1 MAPTSSPGD
10 LSEGRGT
17 LTLRPRVAALLF
29 CSGACALVYQ
39 VAWLREL
46 RLIFGA
52 STSASAAVLAIFM
65 GGLGLG
71 GALLGRRVDA
81 HPQPLGLYARLE
93 LAVAGVTLVTPLLV
107 WLARSLYIAVGGAA
121 TLGDVGA
128 TVARLVL
135 ALLVLGVPT
144 FLMGGTLPAAAR
156 AVETHGDKGR
166 SGVATL
172 YGVNTFGAVTGAV
185 LANFLLI
192 ETLGTR
198 QTLVLACAL
207 NALVAAVA
215 WKMSKGL
222 GVAAKTEAQAA
233 KEDDVPPAAPPRFVL
248 LAAGA
253 VGFAF
258 FLMELVW
265 YRMLGPLL
273 GGSSYTF
280 GLILA
285 VALVGIATGGVIFA
299 ALGRHR
305 APTLTAFALTCA
317 IEAACVVIPFA
328 LGDRVA
334 LFALFLRPLRG
345 FGFLGLVSAW
355 AVVAALVVLPAAI
368 VSGYQFP
375 MLIALLGS
383 GKKDVGRHIGNAYAA
398 NTVGAIIGSLAGGFG
413 LLPILGATGSWRL
426 VAGVLAALGAS
437 AVGLALRSRAPLKA
451 AVAPLAVT
459 ALAVVMLFSTGPT
472 AAWRHSPIG
481 VGRADDVIARPSEV
495 AVENWLR
502 ASRDGILW
510 EADGRESSVA
520 LNGRLGMAFVVNGK
534 NDGNARSD
542 AATQVFSGLL
552 GAALHASP
560 KRAMVVGLGTG
571 STAGWLG
578 VIPGMES
585 VDVVELEP
593 AILRVGDDCTPVNA
607 GAMKNPKV
615 HLSIGDAREVLLTT
629 REQYD
634 IVFSEPS
641 NPYRAGISSLYTR
654 DFYEAVKTRL
664 SPKGIFLQWLQA
676 YEVDATALRIAMT
689 TLSSVFPHVAVWTT
703 QQGDLMLLAT
713 AEPLTIDAQAL
724 RARLETEPY
733 RSAMAHVWRATGLET
748 FLSHHIAT
756 PEFTKGIADEEGP
769 GRVNTDDRNLL
780 EFAFAGAVGRGAGF
794 PVGDVWSASMAK
806 RADRPAITGDVDW
819 VKVAERRAQISRV
832 PLPRGLTLSAPRAAM
847 LRAVWRHAS
856 DDLPGTVAA
865 LKADETL
872 TSETLLEAEAAAEAF
887 AEVGDA
893 RALEHLA
900 LVRAQEPVE
909 ADAIEARYLLR
920 SGKPDEASQKLA
932 ASLVAYRSDPWPRAR
947 VMYRAI
953 LLAGELAGL
962 GATHAE
968 RLFAALEKPFAVTMH
983 DGTRRMTLLDVAMRL
998 DGSTRCTVA
1007 VAQLEP
1013 HFPFERGPLEKRVA
1027 CLKRS
1032 GSSAD
1037 LARATAELQR
1047 FFAASPPPFSKAT
1060 TSDAD

>member
-1 MAPTSSPGD
+1 MA
-10 LSEGRGT
+10 
-17 LTLRPRVAALLF
+17 LRTRVAALLF

-39 VAWLREL
+39 LAWLREL

-71 GALLGRRVDA
+71 GAILGRRVDGHA
-81 HPQPLGLYARLE
+81 NPLGLYARLE
-93 LAVAGVTLVTPLLV
+93 FAVAGVTLVTPILV
-107 WLARSLYIAVGGAA
+107 TIARATYIAIGGAA
-121 TLGDVGA
+121 TLGDGGA
-128 TVARLVL
+128 SIARLVL

-156 AVETHGDKGR
+156 AVETHGDQGR

-185 LANFLLI
+185 LANFFLI
-192 ETLGTR
+192 ETLGTQ
-198 QTLVLACAL
+198 QTLMLACAL
-207 NALVAAVA
+207 NAIVAGVA
-215 WKMSKGL
+215 WRMAKRLSP
-222 GVAAKTEAQAA
+222 AAARTEAQATV
-233 KEDDVPPAAPPRFVL
+233 DDVAPAASPRFVL
-248 LAAGA
+248 AAAGF

-285 VALVGIATGGVIFA
+285 VALAGIAIGGVIFA
-299 ALGRHR
+299 THGKQRS
-305 APTLTAFALTCA
+305 PTLTAFALTCA
-317 IEAACVVIPFA
+317 IEAAFVIIPFA

-334 LFALFLRPLRG
+334 LLALFLRPLRG

-437 AVGLALRSRAPLKA
+437 AIVLSLRLRAPFRA
-451 AVAPLAVT
+451 AAAPLAVT
-459 ALAVVMLFSTGPT
+459 ALALALLFSVGPT

-481 VGRADDVIARPSEV
+481 VGRADEALARPSEV
-495 AVENWLR
+495 AIENWLR
-502 ASRDGILW
+502 GSRDGILW

-520 LNGRLGMAFVVNGK
+520 LNGRLGMSFVVNGK
-534 NDGNARSD
+534 MDGSARND
-542 AATQVFSGLL
+542 AATQVFGGLL
-552 GAALHASP
+552 GAAIHPAP

-578 VIPGMES
+578 VVPGMEA

-593 AILRVGDDCTPVNA
+593 AIVRVGEDCTPVNA

-615 HLSIGDAREVLLTT
+615 HLTIGDAREVLLTT
-629 REQYD
+629 RAQYD
-634 IVFSEPS
+634 IIFSEPS

-654 DFYEAVKTRL
+654 DFYAAVKTRL
-664 SPKGIFLQWLQA
+664 SPGGVFLQWLQA

-689 TLSSVFPHVAVWTT
+689 TLSAVFAHVSVWTT
-703 QQGDLMLLAT
+703 QQGDLMLVAT
-713 AEPLTIDAQAL
+713 AEPLIVDASVL
-724 RARLETEPY
+724 RVRLETEPY
-733 RSAMAHVWRATGLET
+733 RSAMAHVWRSTGLES
-748 FLSHHIAT
+748 FLSHHIAG
-756 PEFTKGIADEEGP
+756 PEFVKAVAGEDGP
-769 GRVNTDDRNLL
+769 ARVNTDDRNLL
-780 EFAFAGAVGRGAGF
+780 EFAFAGAVGRGASF
-794 PVGDVWSASMAK
+794 PVSDVWSASMTK
-806 RADRPAITGDVDW
+806 KTDRPAVTGEVDW
-819 VKVAERRAQISRV
+819 VKVAERRAQLSRV
-832 PLPRGLTLSAPRAAM
+832 PLPRGVTLTPARSAM
-847 LRAVWRHAS
+847 LRAVWRHGA
-856 DDLPGTVAA
+856 DDLSGTLAA
-865 LKADETL
+865 LKGDEAIV
-872 TSETLLEAEAAAEAF
+872 SETLLEAEAAAEAF
-887 AEVGDA
+887 AEAGDA

-900 LVRAQEPVE
+900 VVRAQEPVE
-909 ADAIEARYLLR
+909 ADALEARYLLR
-920 SGKPDEASQKLA
+920 TGKPEEASQKLA
-932 ASLVAYRSDPWPRAR
+932 AALIAYRNDPWPRAR

-953 LLAGELAGL
+953 LLAGEVAAL
-962 GATHAE
+962 GAPHAE
-968 RLFAALEKPFAVTMH
+968 RLFTALEQPFSVTMH
-983 DGTRRMTLLDVAMRL
+983 DGARRIALLEVAMRL
-998 DGSTRCTVA
+998 DGTKCAAA

-1013 HFPFERGPLEKRVA
+1013 HFPFERALLEKRVT
-1027 CLKRS
+1027 CFKR
-1032 GSSAD
+1032 GASSAD
-1037 LARATAELQR
+1037 LARATADLQR
-1047 FFAASPPPFSKAT
+1047 FVTASPPTFAK
-1060 TSDAD
+1060 TSSSEAE

>member
-1 MAPTSSPGD
+1 MP
-10 LSEGRGT
+10 
-17 LTLRPRVAALLF
+17 LRSRVAALLF

-52 STSASAAVLAIFM
+52 STAASAAVLAIFM

-81 HPQPLGLYARLE
+81 NPQPLLLYAKLE

-107 WLARSLYIAVGGAA
+107 ALARATYIAVGGAA
-121 TLGDVGA
+121 TLGDGGA

-185 LANFLLI
+185 LANFVLI
-192 ETLGTR
+192 EALGTR
-198 QTLVLACAL
+198 QTLFLACAL
-207 NALVAAVA
+207 NALVAGVA
-215 WKMSKGL
+215 WRLSKGL
-222 GVAAKTEAQAA
+222 GVAAKAEAQAE
-233 KEDDVPPAAPPRFVL
+233 KEDDVAPAAPARFVL
-248 LAAGA
+248 AAAGV

-285 VALVGIATGGVIFA
+285 VALVGIAVGGVVFA
-299 ALGRHR
+299 AVGRSR
-305 APTLTAFALTCA
+305 QPTLTAFALTCA
-317 IEAACVVIPFA
+317 VEAAFVILPFA
-328 LGDRVA
+328 AGDDVA
-334 LFALFLRPLRG
+334 LLALFLRPLRG
-345 FGFLGLVSAW
+345 FGFLGLVAAW
-355 AVVAALVVLPAAI
+355 TVVAALVVLPAAI

-398 NTVGAIIGSLAGGFG
+398 NTVGAIVGSLAGGFG
-413 LLPILGATGSWRL
+413 LLPVLGATGSWRL
-426 VAGVLAALGAS
+426 VAATLAALGAT
-437 AVGLALRSRAPLKA
+437 AVL
-451 AVAPLAVT
+451 LAVRAKLPVRAFAGPVAIT
-459 ALAVVMLFSTGPT
+459 ASVVALLFSTGPT

-481 VGRADDVIARPSEV
+481 VGRADDIITRPSEV

-615 HLSIGDAREVLLTT
+615 HLAIGDAREVLLTT

-664 SPKGIFLQWLQA
+664 SPKGVFLQWLQA

-689 TLSSVFPHVAVWTT
+689 TLSSVFPHVSVWTT

-713 AEPLTIDAQAL
+713 AEPQTIDAAAL
-724 RARLETEPY
+724 RARLDGEPW
-733 RSAMAHVWRATGLET
+733 RSAMAHVWRSTGLET
-748 FLSHHIAT
+748 FLAHHIAT
-756 PEFTKGIADEEGP
+756 ADFSKAVADEEGP
-769 GRVNTDDRNLL
+769 GRVNSDDRNLL

-794 PVGDVWSASMAK
+794 PVTDVWSASMAK
-806 RADRPAITGDVDW
+806 KADRPLVTGEVDW
-819 VKVAERRAQISRV
+819 VKVAERRAQLNRV
-832 PLPRGLTLSAPRAAM
+832 PLPRGLTLSPPRAAM
-847 LRAVWRHAS
+847 LRAVWRHGA
-856 DDLPGTVAA
+856 DDLPGTLAA
-865 LKADETL
+865 LRADEAIAA
-872 TSETLLEAEAAAEAF
+872 ETLLEAEAAAEAF

-893 RALEHLA
+893 RALTHLE

-909 ADAIEARYLLR
+909 ADALEARYLLR

-932 ASLVAYRSDPWPRAR
+932 AALVAYRNDPWPRAR

-953 LLAGELAGL
+953 LLAGELAAL
-962 GATHAE
+962 GPAHAE
-968 RLFAALEKPFAVTMH
+968 RLFTALEKPFSVTMH
-983 DGTRRMTLLDVAMRL
+983 DGARRMALLEVAMRL
-998 DGSTRCTVA
+998 DGTKCAAA

-1027 CLKRS
+1027 CLKRA
-1032 GSSAD
+1032 GQTAE

-1047 FFAASPPPFSKAT
+1047 LFAASPPPFAKSAAGA
-1060 TSDAD
+1060 DAD